1 MKINAALL
9 EAHGHQRPYDT
20 SRPLSIEE
28 VELAPPGP
36 TEVLVALEAAGICHS
51 DLSVI
56 DGTRPRPVPMVLGH
70 EGAGR
75 VVEVGAAVAEKV
87 DGVRVGDRVVMTFL
101 PRCGRC
107 PGCAT
112 EGIRPCVPG
121 SASNAEGTLLAGG
134 RRLAWQPEAQLGLTP
149 VHHHLGVSAFAT
161 YAVVDARSLVVVE
174 DDIPPAVAALL
185 GCAVLTGGG
194 AVLNAGRPKPGER
207 LAVVGLGGVGMSA
220 VLTAAGLGDVSV
232 TGIDP
237 VAAKRDQARHLG
249 AHAEAAPEAAE
260 MGAFDVVIEA
270 AGSARAFETAYRLLA
285 PGGRLVTVGLPA
297 PDATATIAPL
307 DLVAGGR
314 SIIGSYLGS
323 AVPARD
329 IPTFA
334 RRWREGRLRVEELI
348 SHELPLAE
356 INLGMERLAAGQ
368 ALRQIVRFP

>member
-1 MKINAALL
+1 M
-9 EAHGHQRPYDT
+9 PWW
-20 SRPLSIEE
+20 
-28 VELAPPGP
+28 
-36 TEVLVALEAAGICHS
+36 
-51 DLSVI
+51 
-56 DGTRPRPVPMVLGH
+56 TR
-70 EGAGR
+70 
-75 VVEVGAAVAEKV
+75 
-87 DGVRVGDRVVMTFL
+87 
-101 PRCGRC
+101 
-107 PGCAT
+107 
-112 EGIRPCVPG
+112 
-121 SASNAEGTLLAGG
+121 
-134 RRLAWQPEAQLGLTP
+134 
-149 VHHHLGVSAFAT
+149 
-161 YAVVDARSLVVVE
+161 AR
-174 DDIPPAVAALL
+174 
-185 GCAVLTGGG
+185 
-194 AVLNAGRPKPGER
+194 RPKPGER

-285 PGGRLVTVGLPA
+285 PGGRLVTVGLPT

-329 IPTFA
+329 IPRFA

>member
-1 MKINAALL
+1 MKITAALL
-9 EAHGHQRPYDT
+9 ADHGHQRPYDL

-161 YAVVDARSLVVVE
+161 YAVVDAR
-174 DDIPPAVAALL
+174 
-185 GCAVLTGGG
+185 
-194 AVLNAGRPKPGER
+194 
-207 LAVVGLGGVGMSA
+207 
-220 VLTAAGLGDVSV
+220 
-232 TGIDP
+232 
-237 VAAKRDQARHLG
+237 HLG

-329 IPTFA
+329 IPRFA